1 MTWGP
6 MGSPAFA
13 ETLEKLYP
21 WVGAGVPILNLHTQ
35 ASEAMGREPEQN

>member
-1 MTWGP
+1 

-21 WVGAGVPILNLHTQ
+21 WVGAGVPILNLHIQPWAENLSRT
-35 ASEAMGREPEQN
+35 EK